1 MSIIRKENKM
11 KTTIAVVL
19 TLALVAVSGCKQ
31 SSPQGG
37 ESEDARFKISTPSV
51 KKVKQ
56 GEVQTATVSL
66 KRGDYFKQ
74 DVELQI
80 KTTTGISIEPTKFWI
95 KASDKPDVQ
104 LRITAAKDAAL
115 GEYRV
120 FVKGTPETGEPTSA
134 EFNVKVVAP

>member
-1 MSIIRKENKM
+1 M
-11 KTTIAVVL
+11 KTAITIVL
-19 TLALVAVSGCKQ
+19 TLALMAVSGCKQ
-31 SSPQGG
+31 RSPQGG
-37 ESEDARFKISTPSV
+37 ESEDERFKISAPSV

-80 KTTTGISIEPTKFWI
+80 KTTTGISIEPTKVWI

-120 FVKGTPETGEPTSA
+120 FVKGTPETGEPISA
-134 EFNVKVVAP
+134 EFNVKVVSP

>member
-1 MSIIRKENKM
+1 M
-11 KTTIAVVL
+11 KTTITIVL
-19 TLALVAVSGCKQ
+19 TLALMAVSGCKQ
-31 SSPQGG
+31 QSPQGG
-37 ESEDARFKISTPSV
+37 ESEDERFKISVPGSA

-80 KTTTGISIEPTKFWI
+80 KTTTGISIEPTKVWI
-95 KASDKPDVQ
+95 KASDKPDEQ
-104 LRITAAKDAAL
+104 LRITAAKNAAV
-115 GEYRV
+115 GKYRV

-134 EFNVKVVAP
+134 EFNVKVVSP

>member
-1 MSIIRKENKM
+1 M
-11 KTTIAVVL
+11 KTAITIVL
-19 TLALVAVSGCKQ
+19 TLALMAVPGCKQ
-31 SSPQGG
+31 QSPQGG
-37 ESEDARFKISTPSV
+37 ESEDERFKISVPGSA

-74 DVELQI
+74 DVKLQI
-80 KTTTGISIEPTKFWI
+80 KTTTGISIEPTKVWI

-120 FVKGTPETGEPTSA
+120 FVKGTPETGEPISA
-134 EFNVKVVAP
+134 EFNVKVVSP

>member
-1 MSIIRKENKM
+1 M
-11 KTTIAVVL
+11 KTAITVVL
-19 TLALVAVSGCKQ
+19 TLALMAVSGCKQ
-31 SSPQGG
+31 QSPQGG
-37 ESEDARFKISTPSV
+37 ESKDERFKISVPSV

-80 KTTTGISIEPTKFWI
+80 KTTTGISIEPTKVWI
-95 KASDKPDVQ
+95 KASDKPEVQ

-115 GEYRV
+115 CEYRV
-120 FVKGTPETGEPTSA
+120 FVKGTPETGEPISA
-134 EFNVKVVAP
+134 EFNVKVVSP

>member
-1 MSIIRKENKM
+1 M
-11 KTTIAVVL
+11 KTAITVVL
-19 TLALVAVSGCKQ
+19 TLALMAVSGCKQ
-31 SSPQGG
+31 QSPQGG
-37 ESEDARFKISTPSV
+37 ESEDERFKISVPSE

-80 KTTTGISIEPTKFWI
+80 KTTTGISIEPTKVWI
-95 KASDKPDVQ
+95 KASEKPDVQ
-104 LRITAAKDAAL
+104 LRITAAEDAAL

-134 EFNVKVVAP
+134 EFNVKVVSP

>member
-1 MSIIRKENKM
+1 M
-11 KTTIAVVL
+11 KTAITIVL
-19 TLALVAVSGCKQ
+19 TLALMAVSGCKQ
-31 SSPQGG
+31 QSPQGG
-37 ESEDARFKISTPSV
+37 ESEDERFKISTPSV

-74 DVELQI
+74 YVKLQI
-80 KTTTGISIEPTKFWI
+80 KATVGISIEPTKVLI

-134 EFNVKVVAP
+134 EFNVKVVSP

>member
-1 MSIIRKENKM
+1 M
-11 KTTIAVVL
+11 KTAITIVL
-19 TLALVAVSGCKQ
+19 TLALMAVSSCKQ
-31 SSPQGG
+31 QSPQGG
-37 ESEDARFKISTPSV
+37 ESEDERFKISTPSV

-80 KTTTGISIEPTKFWI
+80 KTTTGISIEPTKVWI

-120 FVKGTPETGEPTSA
+120 FVKGTPETGEPISA
-134 EFNVKVVAP
+134 EFNVKVVSP

>member
-1 MSIIRKENKM
+1 M
-11 KTTIAVVL
+11 KTAIAVVL
-19 TLALVAVSGCKQ
+19 TLALMAVSGCKQ
-31 SSPQGG
+31 QSPQGG

-56 GEVQTATVSL
+56 GQVQTATISL

-74 DVELQI
+74 DVKLQL
-80 KTTTGISIEPTKFWI
+80 KTTAGISIEPTKFWI

-104 LRITAAKDAAL
+104 LRITAASDAAL

-120 FVKGTPETGEPTSA
+120 FVNGTPETGESVSA
-134 EFNVKVVAP
+134 EFNVKVVSP